1 MKGLTLETLIFF
13 CAKQL
18 AEEET
23 IDDDLLLELYAILK
37 IHFEGTPTV
46 H

>member
-1 MKGLTLETLIFF
+1 MKVVTIEAIIFF

-37 IHFEGTPTV
+37 IHFEGIPTV

>member
-1 MKGLTLETLIFF
+1 MKVVTIEAIIFF

-18 AEEET
+18 AEEEV
-23 IDDDLLLELYAILK
+23 IDDDLLFELYTILK
-37 IHFEGTPTV
+37 LHFDGIPTL

>member
-1 MKGLTLETLIFF
+1 MKALTLETLIFF

-23 IDDDLLLELYAILK
+23 IDDELLLELYAILK
-37 IHFEGTPTV
+37 IHFEGITTV